1 MTNILEE
8 KENKSILE
16 DLVHTY
22 HIGQIYIAIEELSEL
37 QKELCKFLRAIQN
50 LKAHTFSQ
58 INIVEEMADVY
69 IMLEQIKIYFDI
81 PKEKIDNIIQQK
93 IDRTKER
100 YL

>member
-81 PKEKIDNIIQQK
+81 SQEKKKMIVYFTLDTLILK
-93 IDRTKER
+93 A
-100 YL
+100 